1 MPLDV
6 EKTSLTAHGDVL
18 SGGNERITIRLPPN
32 FLRELDILVASGDFS
47 SRSEAIRA
55 AVRNL
60 LYERVPMVLE
70 VKKKMAEAEL
80 ALSEMEAVKKEYLN
94 K

>member
-1 MPLDV
+1 M
-6 EKTSLTAHGDVL
+6 

>member
-1 MPLDV
+1 M
-6 EKTSLTAHGDVL
+6 
-18 SGGNERITIRLPPN
+18 TIRLPAN
-32 FLRELDILVASGDFS
+32 FLRELDVLVAAGDFS

-60 LYERVPMVLE
+60 ISGRPPRVLE
-70 VKKKMAEAEL
+70 ARKKISEAKL
-80 ALSEMEAVKKEYLN
+80 ALAEMESVEEEYLN

>member
-1 MPLDV
+1 M
-6 EKTSLTAHGDVL
+6 
-18 SGGNERITIRLPPN
+18 TIRLPAN
-32 FLRELDILVASGDFS
+32 FLRELDVLVAAGDFS

-60 LYERVPMVLE
+60 IYERIPMVLE
-70 VKKKMAEAEL
+70 ARKKISEAKL
-80 ALSEMEAVKKEYLN
+80 ALAEMESVEEEYLN